1 MKNRIIEVQI
11 DESTNAQ
18 IEVQIAGNQEEDVA
32 FKVPKFD
39 DVVQVIASIGKKL
52 DESVSSLNPSKVTF
66 EFGLS
71 FALNAGT
78 LTAVILD
85 GKSESSIKVK
95 LEWDK

>member
-1 MKNRIIEVQI
+1 MKTRTVEVQI

-18 IEVQIAGNQEEDVA
+18 IEVQVVGNKEEDVA
-32 FKVPKFD
+32 VKVPKFD
-39 DVVQVIASIGKKL
+39 DIVQVVSSIGKKL
-52 DESVSSLNPSKVTF
+52 DESVSSLNPSKVIF

-78 LTAVILD
+78 LTTIILD